1 MYMIRDSTLRATQR
15 ARWLSVFYHLW
26 GLFVSRVVL
35 LPRCLLWVRP
45 LCVVY
50 KVSQVLSFHLRQTA
64 ALKVCCRL
72 SPSQTTNLPPFKA
85 CMQNSPFLSMQHL
98 HFHWQLSALQ
108 HRHLVC
114 AVSWSTEPQ
123 HKTLPSLIHYFLK
136 QCKWVNNFS
145 TFNHRHNSQ
154 VWVRIQV
161 LERKSHFDRYDI

>member
-1 MYMIRDSTLRATQR
+1 MYMMHDSTLRAAGPSTGD
-15 ARWLSVFYHLW
+15 SVCFTICGGCLW
-26 GLFVSRVVL
+26 AELYYYRVTF
-35 LPRCLLWVRP
+35 CEYALWVSCTKYRK
-45 LCVVY
+45 L
-50 KVSQVLSFHLRQTA
+50 LSFQLSQTA
-64 ALKVCCRL
+64 ALKVCCWL
-72 SPSQTTNLPPFKA
+72 SPRPTTSLLPFKA

-98 HFHWQLSALQ
+98 HFQLSALQ

-114 AVSWSTEPQ
+114 AVSRSTEPQ

-161 LERKSHFDRYDI
+161 LESKSHFDI

>member
-1 MYMIRDSTLRATQR
+1 MCMIRDSTLRAASPSTDDS
-15 ARWLSVFYHLW
+15 LCFTNCGGCLW
-26 GLFVSRVVL
+26 AQLYYYRVT
-35 LPRCLLWVRP
+35 VRP

-50 KVSQVLSFHLRQTA
+50 KVSQVFQLSQTA
-64 ALKVCCRL
+64 ALKVCCWL
-72 SPSQTTNLPPFKA
+72 SPRHTTSLLPFKA

-136 QCKWVNNFS
+136 QCKWGNNFS

-161 LERKSHFDRYDI
+161 LESKSHFDRHDI